1 MDWLYKPRSFLWVAL
16 ILIGSAFSYARPAQA
31 APLAQAAITVF
42 NVDID
47 GSGNANAYVT
57 PGATVSVALDYA
69 IESGECTDCAV
80 QIEIGLLDDGPAAC
94 AYDGVPPGGAA
105 DGSATIT
112 LVAPVAPGVYS
123 LVYDQADA
131 PSCDNAL
138 AYGWA
143 SGEPTESQIIGSI
156 TVGDY
161 LGVTV
166 TKAGVN
172 YGSDEVIL
180 NPGESFL
187 LAVDYSIYDGV
198 CPTCI
203 DQLLFGFSNSAP
215 AACQEVGVPG
225 IEGSSGVYTFT
236 LTAPAQPGDYTI
248 GYDRSQSLS
257 CIDALNHGWWTSPP
271 DSVRTIAHITV
282 PSTPVA
288 YDYGDA
294 PDPTYFT
301 LRDTGAARHALT
313 NDLKLGATVDS
324 EADGQPTTDASGD
337 GADEDG
343 VIFPPALTVCAP
355 NEITV
360 NASADGVLNAW
371 IDYAGNGDFADL
383 DDQAITAL
391 PISPGSHQVT
401 LNVPC
406 APVALGAPVLARFR
420 LSSEAA
426 LTAEGDAP
434 DGEVEDYAVTLVRGG
449 PSTLSDYAETT
460 EDAAIL
466 INVLANDNDQISGGV
481 TLVAV
486 DAPDYGTAVI
496 ENNQIRYTPAAGQYG
511 VDAFTYTAANEVNKT
526 NTAQVFVSVRPVND
540 PPSGVALSNQVLT
553 VQPGDGTGAPLTILP
568 GTLVGTVSAQDSDTG
583 DSFSFMLG
591 GDDAAAFALI
601 DNQLTIADFVELP
614 YDPFAP
620 TTNPVLH
627 TWHITITA
635 SDERGQSVTQAFAIT
650 AVLPATDPPT
660 LLLPQGQTLPE
671 INVAENGPANQT
683 VAQLTVLHGQHQPA
697 AAYDVA
703 GPYTL
708 TLVDGEGADD
718 NSRFQLN
725 GMQLIARQPLDYEA
739 KPIYSV
745 RVRVTDNK
753 AQSLEQ
759 ILLLLVQDVAEAIAA
774 APPEECQSAPIDY
787 LTSPNATV
795 QLTNVTVSNVGEGGC
810 EMKAKMSITVRGVT
824 RTLDVEGK
832 ATKGGLELAS
842 KTFLEFP
849 VAGLT
854 LKVRRVKTES
864 NLGRNSVQLEGASL
878 CAPAGWG
885 GVCSLLVNQAS
896 VNYNGL
902 QLGGRFPMP
911 DFKVGQLSKKGLT
924 LSSVEG
930 ELKPVSGGYE
940 ITAGASFGISK
951 LTPAKAKGRGCEIQ
965 ASLTIYSGAAGQA
978 VMEIS
983 AASAQAP
990 DLVQLRQ
997 VSVGYS
1003 CDRGI
1008 PIDSTGMQLT
1018 GIKGTF
1024 TLREDERSIEVEL
1037 TFSSIAKAGPLDLLE
1052 MKTTGKLLW
1061 DPEWGADIGGV
1072 AKLLNTF
1079 EIGKADAKIREGRV
1093 SFTGYM
1099 VGNFTKSQINLNA
1112 WSSNGS
1118 FYLTG
1123 SGKVTFV
1130 VQKGLIF
1137 KFADNVCEGIK
1148 QACNQVQASAVNR
1161 PAVLGG
1167 ASPAKKCYVT
1177 TTNNKTKEKTKK
1189 EVPCKDSPPKL
1200 STVLEKGA
1208 RAFVKGVKAVGCFI
1222 TKTVCKV
1229 VGIAIPPFD
1238 IPLGSVNG
1246 DFGRFTNDRWGIK
1259 AYFNVGDVLGG
1270 VGEAIVTKFGVPR
1283 NLGAYFDHTGQV
1295 SFGDVTKYQLVKPPV
1310 FQAALARY
1318 QALQAAQASSAEMAI
1333 DGVNGITM
1341 RSANEV
1347 VIRTPL
1353 ALNPQLGEI
1362 SAAIVISQ
1370 VRVTAPATVTFILSS
1385 ELTPTLSLIAPNG
1398 QVINPANF
1406 TLPEVTN
1413 KYKVTYEQFVT
1424 YERLQPVDY
1433 PAYGDTRMRLL
1444 VVGQAPAL
1452 AAVDVWV
1459 DGQRVW
1465 ENVQAITPA
1474 TLESFRSADY
1484 RKVEPGNHTVAVT
1497 PVGQTTPLL
1506 SQVVAVQPG
1515 VGYSLVVMGN
1525 TTPTLNVV
1533 TDEGTTPPNFEHRY
1547 LRFYHAADPA
1557 RRISVLINGAPFFEG
1572 LSYQQ
1577 LSQYKATPDGPFEL
1591 AIIDADTKAELAPT
1605 REVDL
1610 LPGEVST
1617 LFLYALSD
1625 GAYSVGQVTA
1635 LDDVWTPYIS
1645 TVYNV
1650 GGADMGDWKVDV
1662 TGELDDPRLTL
1673 AVLAYPTPAQLLKA
1687 YLKDGSNLS
1696 AVHIRWQMI
1705 SAFKPT
1711 KLRYFANPGPIS
1723 QSVTYT
1729 DTAGIARTETIS
1741 MFTGIETVDYDITDD
1756 AYLNGQEAG
1765 FVTNFGDL
1773 ESGTYHLWLQ
1783 VDDGKNAPQQ
1793 LYVIDPATNQ
1803 PATLVVNNPIVLAAA
1818 AWTPQI
1824 TTTLDVPAQ
1833 ELIVEWSAYD
1843 HPDID
1848 SYTLYLG
1855 TAPGVYT
1862 ISTTGYSL
1870 IYPLDSQGNPTGK
1883 PIGYGGFSNI
1893 APGVTYYVMVEA
1905 VDEETGR
1912 TVRAGEVMVSASPGS
1927 YTLNTG
1933 NSSYVVN
1940 PGGTLNIPVDLQVT
1954 QPLFYPEVALDLAE
1968 ADNPPGLVTR
1978 FARDYT
1984 GDTTLRD
1991 TGGTVAMMVQGAAA
2005 QVIGHRDGL
2014 VQAAA
2019 ADVTSANLLVN
2030 LSPYLAPGSYPV
2042 TISGLNGDNQPV
2054 STTVTVV
2061 VSSSPVLTVN
2071 KAGTGSGVVTSN
2083 PAGIDCG
2090 STCSAGFTANT
2101 VVTLTAT
2108 PLAGSLFSG
2117 WSGVCTGSV
2126 TTCQVTMDAAKSV
2139 TATFTAIQSNI
2150 EQKLYLPLVRK

>member
-1 MDWLYKPRSFLWVAL
+1 MRWFCKSRTWL
-16 ILIGSAFSYARPAQA
+16 ILTFILLSSALGYVNLAQA
-31 APLAQAAITVF
+31 APLAQAAVSVF
-42 NVDID
+42 NVNINGA
-47 GSGNANAYVT
+47 GSAAYVT
-57 PGATVSVALDYA
+57 PGATVSVTLDYA
-69 IESGECTDCAV
+69 IESGDCPDCAV

-105 DGSATIT
+105 DGSATII
-112 LVAPVAPGVYS
+112 LVAPVTPGVYS
-123 LVYDQADA
+123 LAYDQADTL
-131 PSCDNAL
+131 SCDNAL
-138 AYGWA
+138 AMGWA
-143 SGEPTESQIIGSI
+143 SGIPTDSQIIGTI

-166 TKAGVN
+166 TNAGVN
-172 YGSDEVIL
+172 YGSDDVIL

-187 LAVDYSIYDGV
+187 LALDYSIFDGV
-198 CPTCI
+198 CPGCI
-203 DQLLFGFSNSAP
+203 DQLLFGFGDGAP

-225 IEGSSGVYTFT
+225 IEGSSGVYSFT
-236 LTAPAQPGDYTI
+236 VTAPMQPGDYTI
-248 GYDRSQSLS
+248 GYDRAQSLT
-257 CIDALNHGWWTSPP
+257 CTDALNHGWWTSPP
-271 DSVRTIAHITV
+271 DGVRTIAHITV
-282 PSTPVA
+282 PATPVT

-294 PDPTYFT
+294 PDPAYFT

-324 EADGQPTTDASGD
+324 EADGQPTANASGD

-343 VIFPPALTVCAP
+343 VLFPAALTVCAP
-355 NEITV
+355 NAITV

-371 IDYAGNGDFADL
+371 IDYAGNGDFADF

-391 PISPGSHQVT
+391 PISPGSHEVT
-401 LNVPC
+401 IAVPC
-406 APVALGAPVLARFR
+406 APVALGGAVMARFR

-426 LTAEGDAP
+426 LAAEGDAP

-466 INVLANDNDQISGGV
+466 IDVLANDNDQISGGV

-496 ENNQIRYTPAAGQYG
+496 ENGQIRYTPAAGQYG

-540 PPSGVALSNQVLT
+540 PPSGVTLSNQVLT
-553 VQPGDGTGAPLTILP
+553 LQPGDGTGAPLTLLP

-583 DSFSFMLG
+583 DSFTLMLG
-591 GDDAAAFALI
+591 GEDADTFALI
-601 DNQLTIADFVELP
+601 GNQLTIADFVELP
-614 YDPFAP
+614 YDPFTP
-620 TTNPVLH
+620 STDPVLR
-627 TWHITITA
+627 TWHLTITA
-635 SDERGQSVTQAFAIT
+635 SDERGQSVTQPFAIT

-671 INVAENGPANQT
+671 ITVAENGPANA
-683 VAQLTVLHGQHQPA
+683 VLAQLTVLHGQHQPA

-708 TLVDGEGADD
+708 ALVDGEGADD

-725 GMQLIARQPLDYEA
+725 GTQLVAPQPLDYEA

-759 ILLLLVQDVAEAIAA
+759 ILLILVQDEAEAIAA

-864 NLGRNSVQLEGASL
+864 NLGRNSLQLEGASL

-930 ELKPVSGGYE
+930 ELKPVAGGYE

-983 AASAQAP
+983 AASTQAP

-1037 TFSSIAKAGPLDLLE
+1037 TFNSIAKAGPLDLLE

-1079 EIGKADAKIREGRV
+1079 EIGKADAKIRDGRV

-1099 VGNFTKSQINLNA
+1099 IGNFTKSQINLNA

-1130 VQKGLIF
+1130 VRRGLVF
-1137 KFADNVCEGIK
+1137 SALDNVCNALK
-1148 QACNQVQASAVNR
+1148 QNCNAQVQASAINR

-1167 ASPAKKCYVT
+1167 SSPAKKCYV
-1177 TTNNKTKEKTKK
+1177 NVKQNGKTVKK
-1189 EVPCKDSPPKL
+1189 QVPCKDSPPKL
-1200 STVLEKGA
+1200 STVLTQA
-1208 RAFVKGVKAVGCFI
+1208 AQAVVKATTAVACFV
-1222 TKTVCKV
+1222 TKTVCSV

-1318 QALQAAQASSAEMAI
+1318 QSMQAAQASSAEMTI

-1341 RSANEV
+1341 RNANEI

-1370 VRVTAPATVTFILSS
+1370 VRVTAPSTVTFILSS
-1385 ELTPTLSLIAPNG
+1385 ESTPTMSLIAPNG

-1406 TLPEVTN
+1406 TQPEVTT

-1433 PAYGDTRMRLL
+1433 PAYGETRLRLVL
-1444 VVGQAPAL
+1444 VGQAPAL

-1465 ENVQAITPA
+1465 ENVQAVTPA
-1474 TLESFRSADY
+1474 TLESYRALDY

-1497 PVGQTTPLL
+1497 PVGQTTPLV

-1525 TTPTLNVV
+1525 TNPVLNVV

-1547 LRFYHAADPA
+1547 LRFYQAADPA
-1557 RRISVLINGAPFFEG
+1557 RRISVLINGAPFLEG

-1610 LPGEVST
+1610 LAGEVST
-1617 LFLYALSD
+1617 LFLYELSD

-1650 GGADMGDWKVDV
+1650 GGADMGDWKVDID
-1662 TGELDDPRLTL
+1662 GELDDPRLTL

-1687 YLKDGSNLS
+1687 YLKDGSNLG

-1711 KLRYFANPGPIS
+1711 KLRYFANPGPLS

-1741 MFTGIETVDYDITDD
+1741 MFTGIETVDYEITDD

-1765 FVTNFGDL
+1765 FVTNFSDL

-1793 LYVIDPATNQ
+1793 MYVIDPATNQ

-1843 HPDID
+1843 HPDVD

-1862 ISTTGYSL
+1862 FSTTGYSL
-1870 IYPLDSQGNPTGK
+1870 IYPLDSEGNPAGA
-1883 PIGYGGFSNI
+1883 PVGYGGFSNI
-1893 APGVTYYVMVEA
+1893 EPGVTYYVMVEA

-1912 TVRAGEVMVSASPGS
+1912 TVRSHEMTVNASPGS

-1940 PGGTLNIPVDLQVT
+1940 PGGTLAIPVGLQVT
-1954 QPLFYPEVALDLAE
+1954 QPLFYPEVALDLDEAE
-1968 ADNPPGLVTR
+1968 NPSGLVTR

-1991 TGGTVAMMVQGAAA
+1991 TSGTVALAVQGAAA
-2005 QVIGHRDGL
+2005 QIVGHRDGL

-2019 ADVTSANLLVN
+2019 TDVTSAELLVN
-2030 LSPYLAPGSYPV
+2030 ISKYLAPGSYPV
-2042 TISGLNGDNQPV
+2042 TISGVNGDKQPV

-2061 VSSSPVLTVN
+2061 VTAGQLLTVN
-2071 KAGTGSGVVTSN
+2071 KAGTGSGTVTSN

-2090 STCSAGFTANT
+2090 NTCSAGFTPNT

-2108 PLAGSLFSG
+2108 PAAGSLFSG
-2117 WSGVCTGSV
+2117 WSGACTGSAN
-2126 TTCQVTMDAAKSV
+2126 TCPVTMDAAKNV
-2139 TATFTAIQSNI
+2139 TATFTATQSGASSNV
-2150 EQKLYLPLVRK
+2150 YLPLINK